1 MQRIQVIILASVLC
15 GAASVLQIVPSEILI
30 GGSIFLALLAMLLL
44 YFKGKTCSKTD
55 NNMKKIQMELEKAQ
69 SPSFITL
76 MQTLS
81 EKILHTQTADESFL
95 KDTARRLTDF
105 SNEEDFLTWLKTT
118 ETRLTESEQLLS
130 IANRQAFTD
139 SYVFLQFAKAIVSA
153 VPDKTEEAAF
163 QVMEKIVAVREN
175 SAKASES
182 SRKLRLSM
190 DNSEHGASL
199 RDTAE
204 MTRKAIQEEL
214 QAINNL
220 SDCLKTNRTQL
231 SAMATDVKNGLD
243 LLAQISD
250 ITERSKLI
258 AFNMSIEAARI
269 GEKGR
274 GFKVIIAELHKLNQ
288 RTLDFS
294 SRISDLL
301 KRFNDYNASMVS
313 SMEVQGSA
321 VIHKVQNGIDSANSS
336 VQALVLAADK
346 SFDFTQEVLK
356 LTESVDADMEG
367 VLESLQFQDITRQM
381 IEGGVSLLD
390 ELSSCLDQMKSGG
403 LPVLHEEVKKS
414 RFADIQA
421 RLLGAAKTK
430 GEKQALLE
438 VKA

>member
-1 MQRIQVIILASVLC
+1 MLRTQVIILVSVLC
-15 GAASVLQIVPSEILI
+15 CAASLLQIVQSEVLV
-30 GGSIFLALLAMLLL
+30 GASIFFALLAILLL
-44 YFKGKTCSKTD
+44 YFKGKICQKAVED
-55 NNMKKIQMELEKAQ
+55 QRRINAELDTLR
-69 SPSFITL
+69 SPSFIDV
-76 MQTLS
+76 MNMLS
-81 EKILHTQTADESFL
+81 EKLLTVDEQFS
-95 KDTARRLTDF
+95 KEMACRLVDF
-105 SNEEDFLTWLKTT
+105 NTEEDFLTWQKSI
-118 ETRLTESEQLLS
+118 EIRIKDAEQLLN

-139 SYVFLQFAKAIVSA
+139 SWVFLQFARAIVSA

-182 SRKLRLSM
+182 SRQLRLSM
-190 DNSEHGASL
+190 DNSEQGASL

-204 MTRKAIQEEL
+204 MTRNAIQEEL

-220 SDCLKTNRTQL
+220 SDCLKTNRSQL
-231 SAMATDVKNGLD
+231 SAMAIDVKNGLD

-294 SRISDLL
+294 ARISDLL
-301 KRFNDYNASMVS
+301 KRFNDYNDAMVS
-313 SMEVQGSA
+313 SMEVQGAA
-321 VIHKVQNGIDSANSS
+321 VIHKVQNGIDSANNS

-356 LTESVDADMEG
+356 LTESVDADMDG

-390 ELSSCLDQMKSGG
+390 ELGSCLKQLKAGG
-403 LPVLHEEVKKS
+403 LPELQEEVKKI
-414 RFADIQA
+414 RFADIQS
-421 RLLGAAKTK
+421 RLVGAAKTK